1 MRTTINEI
9 LMENFGSSCSHSKM
23 KQQTKVV
30 SEITTLTFW
39 VFRFLGWNPLDDNPS
54 FRAKFYFLIAITY
67 AGLCFLQEAT
77 YFVQHIGGANSFL
90 ILTNVGPCTGFVAL
104 ALVKVVMIY
113 GNKGKLKR
121 IVNRLESLCLEST
134 LNIDVTGTI
143 INSKKMMKT
152 LTVFYFV
159 LIWIFNLIPLVV
171 IIFNVLYDGSYKKSM
186 PYFMWYPWDCQQPIV
201 FEICYAVVIWGAFT
215 CAIGIISANLM
226 FSMIVAFICLQFN
239 VLRRRI
245 RKIVQEKFKEELLR
259 QWIND
264 HNELMQIIHEV
275 EEIFSPG
282 ILINFLGSVFILC
295 MVGFQTFVS
304 FNNFI
309 CSKLGHWR
317 DFLKLKVNSRKFG
330 ILIE

>member
-1 MRTTINEI
+1 
-9 LMENFGSSCSHSKM
+9 M
-23 KQQTKVV
+23 KLQAEVV
-30 SEITTLTFW
+30 SEITSLTSW
-39 VFRFLGWNPLDDNPS
+39 VFRFLGWNPIDDNPS
-54 FRAKFYFLIAITY
+54 IRAKFYFSIAITY

-77 YFVQHIGGANSFL
+77 YFVQHISGANSIL

-104 ALVKVVMIY
+104 ALMEVVIIY
-113 GNKGKLKR
+113 GNRRKLKR
-121 IVNRLESLCLEST
+121 IVKRLEGLCLEST
-134 LNIDVTGTI
+134 MDVDVTETI
-143 INSKKMMKT
+143 IVSKKMMKL
-152 LTVFYFV
+152 LTVSYFI

-171 IIFNVLYDGSYKKSM
+171 IIFYVFYDGTYRRNM
-186 PYFMWYPWDCQQPIV
+186 PYFMWYPWDCQQPFV

-239 VLRRRI
+239 ILQRGI
-245 RKIVQEKFKEELLR
+245 RKIIHEKFRSENLR

-264 HNELMQIIHEV
+264 HNELMQTIDEV

-304 FNNFI
+304 FQMTFNEGWT
-309 CSKLGHWR
+309 LLR
-317 DFLKLKVNSRKFG
+317 
-330 ILIE
+330 